1 MANVSM
7 IHPPMTNEVEHENT
21 RRQFLR
27 YGLSIASGVIVPLGV
42 TACEQ
47 SEGDH
52 NKLPLQ
58 TFVQP
63 PLLEAKNGLLD
74 VTLTVS
80 YFDTQLS
87 GSNPRVRHPVSLR
100 AYGYDSQ
107 RAGYCGPTFVVR
119 GGDELRVRLLNQLP
133 ENPPFQAFRDPT
145 NYIKPNTTNL
155 HAHGLH
161 VFPGIYDDVTPPEY
175 GDYVVDPNYGGV
187 VPNGDSRQYVYRIPK
202 DHPAGPFYYHPQ
214 YHGSSALQAASL
226 MSGALMVRGAVD
238 DLPDM
243 AQATE
248 LIFLFQAP
256 YFALNTFLNDGIG
269 VADGRLEKFRQL
281 TQQPTGQGVKKN
293 SVDEA
298 YSDAQPVLINGV
310 RQPTIVMRSG
320 EVQRWRL
327 INTQVFNSLNLR
339 LDDHVLKQYTTDGW
353 GSAEYVDHGDARKTN
368 GQNLQNALG
377 NTSGLSLQH
386 ASGNKN
392 GLVLQAAL
400 GRSNGLGLQLAP
412 GNRASALIQAGKPG
426 TYYLRGL
433 PVKLSEGA
441 RPIVLP
447 EYILAKVIVVD
458 SKDSMSIPKTPLPV
472 SRFLDPITDDE
483 LANNGGKK
491 RNIIFKMTGNE
502 SLLNAQQATGVLA
515 QATDV
520 LASLIA
526 KAEQSFQ
533 HNKLQLQQKI
543 SSTFGSQSQAQ
554 VYPPPPNLR
563 PPFDIQ
569 AANTLHEIAILD
581 AVEEW
586 TVFNMNHL
594 AHVFHIHVNPMYI
607 IKVNGTPIEPY
618 WCDTVALP
626 TGGTGQNPSSVTF
639 RMRFKDFIGPYILHN
654 QRLQASDLGM
664 IQRVTVVSAGLT

>member
-7 IHPPMTNEVEHENT
+7 THAPMTNDLEQENA

-27 YGLSIASGVIVPLGV
+27 YGLSIASGIVIPLGL

-47 SEGDH
+47 SEGDR
-52 NKLPLQ
+52 NTLPVQ

-74 VTLTVS
+74 VTLTVA
-80 YFDTQLS
+80 YFDTHLS
-87 GSNPRVRHPVSLR
+87 SANPKVRHPVSLR

-119 GGDELRVRLLNQLP
+119 GGDELRIRLLNQLP
-133 ENPPFQAFRDPT
+133 ENPPFRAFRDPT
-145 NYIKPNTTNL
+145 NFIKPNTTNL

-161 VFPGIYDDVTPPEY
+161 VFPGIYDNVTPPIY

-187 VPNGDSRQYVYRIPK
+187 MPNGESRQHVYRIPK

-226 MSGALMVRGAVD
+226 MSGAILVRGAVD

-281 TQQPTGQGVKKN
+281 TQHPTGRGLKKN
-293 SVDEA
+293 SADEA
-298 YSDAQPVLINGV
+298 YSDAQPILINGV
-310 RQPTIVMRSG
+310 RQPTIVMRVG

-327 INTQVFNSLNLR
+327 INTQVFNSLNLS
-339 LDDHVLKQYTTDGW
+339 LDSHVLKQYTADGW
-353 GSAEYVDHGDARKTN
+353 GSAEYVDHGDART
-368 GQNLQNALG
+368 
-377 NTSGLSLQH
+377 TSGLSLR
-386 ASGNKN
+386 AAPGKTT
-392 GLVLQAAL
+392 GLGLQPAPDHTP
-400 GRSNGLGLQLAP
+400 GVGLQLAP
-412 GNRASALIQAGKPG
+412 GNRASVVIQAGKPG

-433 PVKLSEGA
+433 PVKISEGA
-441 RPIVLP
+441 QPIVLP
-447 EYILAKVIVVD
+447 EDVLAKVIVID
-458 SKDSMSIPKTPLPV
+458 SKDTMSIPSAPLPV
-472 SRFLDPITDDE
+472 SRFLEPITHE
-483 LANNGGKK
+483 EFANHGGKK

-502 SLLNAQQATGVLA
+502 SLLNAQQAPGVIA
-515 QATDV
+515 QTAET
-520 LASLIA
+520 LGSLVA
-526 KAEQSFQ
+526 KAEKSYQ
-533 HNKLQLQQKI
+533 HNKLQLQQKLAL
-543 SSTFGSQSQAQ
+543 TFGSTSQPPI
-554 VYPPPPNLR
+554 YPPPPDLT

-569 AANTLHEIAILD
+569 AANTLNEIAILD

-586 TVFNMNHL
+586 TVFNMNHI

-607 IKVNGTPIEPY
+607 IKVNGKPVEPY
-618 WCDTVALP
+618 WCDTIALP
-626 TGGTGQNPSSVTF
+626 TGGTSQNPSSVTF
-639 RMRFKDFIGPYILHN
+639 RMRFKDFTGPYILHN

-664 IQRVTVVSAGLT
+664 IQRVTVVPA

>member
-1 MANVSM
+1 
-7 IHPPMTNEVEHENT
+7 MTHAHITNGLEQDNA

-27 YGLSIASGVIVPLGV
+27 YGLSIASGIVVPLGL

-47 SEGDH
+47 SEGDR
-52 NKLPLQ
+52 NKLPTQ

-63 PLLEAKNGLLD
+63 PMLEAKNGLLD

-87 GSNPRVRHPVSLR
+87 GSNPTVRHPVSLR
-100 AYGYDSQ
+100 AYGYNSQ
-107 RAGYCGPTFVVR
+107 RASYCGPTLVVR
-119 GGDELRVRLLNQLP
+119 GGDVLRVRLLNQLP

-155 HAHGLH
+155 HVHGLH
-161 VFPGIYDDVTPPEY
+161 VFPGIYDGVTPPEY
-175 GDYVVDPNYGGV
+175 GDYVVDPNFGGV
-187 VPNGDSRQYVYRIPK
+187 VPNGDSRQHVYRIPK

-226 MSGALMVRGAVD
+226 MSGAIMVRGAVD

-243 AQATE
+243 TQATE

-256 YFALNTFLNDGIG
+256 YFALNTFLNDGVG

-281 TQQPTGQGVKKN
+281 TQHPTGQGVKKN
-293 SVDEA
+293 SADEA
-298 YSDAQPVLINGV
+298 YSDAQPVMINGV

-327 INTQVFNSLNLR
+327 INTQVFNTLSLSV
-339 LDDHVLKQYTTDGW
+339 DAHVLKQYTTDGW
-353 GSAEYVDHGDARKTN
+353 GSAEYIDHGDARTM
-368 GQNLQNALG
+368 
-377 NTSGLSLQH
+377 SGF
-386 ASGNKN
+386 
-392 GLVLQAAL
+392 
-400 GRSNGLGLQLAP
+400 GLQLAP
-412 GNRASALIQAGKPG
+412 GNRASVVIQAGKPG

-433 PVKLSEGA
+433 PVKISEGA
-441 RPIVLP
+441 QPIVLP
-447 EYILAKVIVVD
+447 EDILAKVIVVD
-458 SKDSMSIPKTPLPV
+458 AKDSMSIPTTPLLV

-491 RNIIFKMTGNE
+491 RNIVFRMTGNE
-502 SLLNAQQATGVLA
+502 SLLTAPQSTGAFSKLNETWAT
-515 QATDV
+515 
-520 LASLIA
+520 LIT
-526 KAEQSFQ
+526 KAEKTYQ
-533 HNKLQLQQKI
+533 HTKLQIQQKI
-543 SSTFGSQSQAQ
+543 TSTFTSQPP
-554 VYPPPPNLR
+554 VYPPPPNLV

-569 AANTLHEIAILD
+569 AANTLNEIAILD

-607 IKVNGTPIEPY
+607 IKVNGESVEPY
-618 WCDTVALP
+618 WCDTVTVPA
-626 TGGTGQNPSSVTF
+626 GGTSQHPSSVTF
-639 RMRFKDFIGPYILHN
+639 RMRFKDFVGPYLLHN
-654 QRLQASDLGM
+654 QRLLLSDLGM
-664 IQRVTVVSAGLT
+664 IQRVTVVPSGLT